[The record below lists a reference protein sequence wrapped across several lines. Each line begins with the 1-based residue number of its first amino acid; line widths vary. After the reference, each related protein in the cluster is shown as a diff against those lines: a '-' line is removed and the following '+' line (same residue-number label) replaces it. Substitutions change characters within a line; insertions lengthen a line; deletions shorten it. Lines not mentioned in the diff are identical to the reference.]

1 MASLIS
7 GNALLNDYQAMW
19 HVLRESRDDLVA
31 SVVIP
36 NTMRQILE
44 YYFGFSGKHAKL
56 SVMLDRLARE
66 RGEPGFQAFARY
78 INRHSH
84 ADARNIRLLETASVM
99 NYLAWFERVFEAVED
114 LEHYEL
120 MMGRDTA

>member
-1 MASLIS
+1 
-7 GNALLNDYQAMW
+7 MW
-19 HVLRESRDDLVA
+19 YVLKESSDEQVA

-44 YYFGFSGKHAKL
+44 YYFGFSGKHARL
-56 SVMLDRLARE
+56 SVTLEKLASE
-66 RGEPGFQAFARY
+66 RGEPGFRAFARY

-84 ADARNIRLLETASVM
+84 ADARNIKLLETASVAH
-99 NYLAWFERVFEAVED
+99 YLAWFERVFVAVED

-120 MMGRDTA
+120 MMGRNGT